1 MPTAD
6 LSISVTD
13 GATSVAPGT
22 RDTYTITV
30 TNNGPDT
37 LSSLTLSDA
46 IPAALL
52 NVSFTPSVGTYDV
65 VTHTWSGLNL
75 ASGQSVGF
83 MVACTV
89 DPTATG
95 TLTNTVLVLPPSGT
109 TDPTL
114 GNNSASDSDTL
125 TPQADLSVTVSD
137 GKTTVMPG
145 TSDTYTITVTNN
157 GPSTVSSLTLTDAIP
172 AALLNPIFTPSV
184 GAYNVGTGV
193 WSGLSL
199 ASGQN
204 VTITLTGTI
213 DPNAAGTLANTV
225 TVTPRWSGQQCFL
238 RKSEDVGLSL
248 TRRAG
253 LLRIAASR

>member
-125 TPQADLSVTVSD
+125 TPQSD
-137 GKTTVMPG
+137 ANAGKG
-145 TSDTYTITVTNN
+145 SRRTSH
-157 GPSTVSSLTLTDAIP
+157 
-172 AALLNPIFTPSV
+172 AAVWRVLLELREGCFVICCHRFV
-184 GAYNVGTGV
+184 FACRARAC
-193 WSGLSL
+193 SGHDDDYQPVRPPDGS
-199 ASGQN
+199 AREHRGMGC
-204 VTITLTGTI
+204 V
-213 DPNAAGTLANTV
+213 
-225 TVTPRWSGQQCFL
+225 FL
-238 RKSEDVGLSL
+238 R
-248 TRRAG
+248 R
-253 LLRIAASR
+253 

>member
-89 DPTATG
+89 DRPR
-95 TLTNTVLVLPPSGT
+95 
-109 TDPTL
+109 
-114 GNNSASDSDTL
+114 
-125 TPQADLSVTVSD
+125 
-137 GKTTVMPG
+137 
-145 TSDTYTITVTNN
+145 
-157 GPSTVSSLTLTDAIP
+157 P
-172 AALLNPIFTPSV
+172 ARSPTPS
-184 GAYNVGTGV
+184 
-193 WSGLSL
+193 WCS
-199 ASGQN
+199 
-204 VTITLTGTI
+204 
-213 DPNAAGTLANTV
+213 
-225 TVTPRWSGQQCFL
+225 
-238 RKSEDVGLSL
+238 
-248 TRRAG
+248 RRAG
-253 LLRIAASR
+253 RPTPPSATTAPVTATR